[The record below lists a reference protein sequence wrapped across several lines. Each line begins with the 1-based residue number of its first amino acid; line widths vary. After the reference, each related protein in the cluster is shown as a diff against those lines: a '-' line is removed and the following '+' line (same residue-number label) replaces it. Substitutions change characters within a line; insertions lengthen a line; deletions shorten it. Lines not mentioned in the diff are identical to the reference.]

1 MCVVCPCV
9 HCVHVCVMC
18 PHVCVVCSRVCVVCP
33 HVYIVCVH
41 MCVVCPTCV
50 LSTCALCPHVCC
62 VHVCAVCPR
71 VHCVCSPPWLQTPRG
86 HCPCLTCSSCTL
98 SPSPGPGTGIRWALQ
113 GARRG
118 TEGVGCLSFCYVS
131 DSHFTLRLNFD
142 DLPVTQQV
150 EVTGS
155 MQIHVLKH
163 YHTCVGFRI
172 WGLWGAIRQDLEP
185 WDGIS

>member
-1 MCVVCPCV
+1 M
-9 HCVHVCVMC
+9 CVHVCTWCV
-18 PHVCVVCSRVCVVCP
+18 HVCVVCSHVCIVFTCVGCVYTRIHCVCP
-33 HVYIVCVH
+33 HVCCVSN
-41 MCVVCPTCV
+41 MR
-50 LSTCALCPHVCC
+50 C
-62 VHVCAVCPR
+62 VHVCAVCPH

-118 TEGVGCLSFCYVS
+118 NEGVGCLSFCYVS

-172 WGLWGAIRQDLEP
+172 WGLWEVIRIKCGHEGGRP
-185 WDGIS
+185 P

>member
-1 MCVVCPCV
+1 MCCESTRVLCPHVRCVSTRIHSMCPHVRCVHVCILCPRV
-9 HCVHVCVMC
+9 HCVH
-18 PHVCVVCSRVCVVCP
+18 
-33 HVYIVCVH
+33 
-41 MCVVCPTCV
+41 
-50 LSTCALCPHVCC
+50 TCALC
-62 VHVCAVCPR
+62 VHMCAVCPR

-118 TEGVGCLSFCYVS
+118 NEGVGCLSFCYVS

-142 DLPVTQQV
+142 DLPATQQV

-163 YHTCVGFRI
+163 YHTCVGYRI
-172 WGLWGAIRQDLEP
+172 WGLWEVIR
-185 WDGIS
+185 IK